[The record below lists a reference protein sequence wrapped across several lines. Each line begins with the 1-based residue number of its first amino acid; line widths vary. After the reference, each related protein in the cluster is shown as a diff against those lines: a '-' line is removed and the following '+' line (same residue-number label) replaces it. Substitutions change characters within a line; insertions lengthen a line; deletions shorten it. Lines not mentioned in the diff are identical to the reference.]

1 MKTQIDITTATESQI
16 ERANKVIS
24 MGCKLPIEKVIE
36 MEMAKDIKKGWRPMS
51 KKEVEKMNKVVEPC
65 TMTSAQI
72 QDYNEQQ
79 MRNQM
84 NLIR

>member
-36 MEMAKDIKKGWRPMS
+36 MEMAKDIKKT
-51 KKEVEKMNKVVEPC
+51 EAEK
-65 TMTSAQI
+65 
-72 QDYNEQQ
+72 
-79 MRNQM
+79 
-84 NLIR
+84 